1 MKAMAKAKKG
11 DAEEDAVG
19 PPKRR
24 QSAEVEL
31 SPSVLALSSWTV
43 SEDPDRLLTL
53 VVPGPTHF
61 NRQEVLRQYR
71 DGEWRRFHS
80 GIVIDDSKSTD
91 WLEGN
96 VASSFLTRVRM
107 LRMPPVSKDIMAKWY
122 PRTSGA
128 WELIWNLIAVEE
140 FIVEEPLRQLIDKP
154 FYLVHDVHRALW
166 EARFLAREHLDLG
179 PVQSFMLYFDRWL
192 MGEPLGDEGRKA
204 LASLGIKRL
213 ITKDSERLDVAC
225 FLLSLACQNGLLER
239 SVFLFDDLEHALQP
253 NKRSMLRQLH
263 DLLESGRRWAR
274 LGSNPLGILIGFTGS
289 KADLQLLTKYNAALA
304 EEVGAGLSWARRSL
318 SS

>member
-1 MKAMAKAKKG
+1 MRKVKKG
-11 DAEEDAVG
+11 DAEGGAVG

-24 QSAEVEL
+24 QSSEVEL

-43 SEDPDRLLTL
+43 SEDPDRLLAL

-80 GIVIDDSKSTD
+80 GIVIDAGATSTD

-96 VASSFLTRVRM
+96 IASNFLTRIRM
-107 LRMPPVSKDIMAKWY
+107 LRMPPVSKGIMAKWY
-122 PRTSGA
+122 PRASGA
-128 WELIWNLIAVEE
+128 WELLWNLIAVEE

-166 EARFLAREHLDLG
+166 EARFLAREHPNLG
-179 PVQSFMLYFDRWL
+179 PVQGFMMHFDRWL
-192 MGEPLGDEGRKA
+192 MGDPLGDEGRKA
-204 LASLGIKRL
+204 LAALGIKRL

-225 FLLSLACQNGLLER
+225 FLLALACQNGLLER

-304 EEVGAGLSWARRSL
+304 DEVSAGLAGTRRSL